1 TGAMVV
7 VSHDRALL
15 DACTTHTAFLAAGT
29 LRLVPGRFDLAR
41 RRHDAS
47 LDADRRRAKERAK
60 EAERLARMAE
70 ELAAFGQKAQR
81 RRKAA
86 ERRRDELRS
95 GTTTIPGNGTDP
107 FVAAGLA
114 RRRDLP
120 VLGADR
126 PGEDRRLGGGPL
138 LDARHLS
145 SGDVVRD
152 ATFRLDPGDRIALVG
167 PNGSGK
173 STLLALLRGDT
184 PSTDPR
190 AELTFAPR
198 SKLVH
203 VGQRDRGLQ
212 DGRPL

>member
-1 TGAMVV
+1 
-7 VSHDRALL
+7 
-15 DACTTHTAFLAAGT
+15 AFLAAGT

-114 RRRDLP
+114 GLRGLQ
-120 VLGADR
+120 VLGSDR
-126 PGEDRRLGGGPL
+126 PGEDRPLGACPL
-138 LDARHLS
+138 LVSRPLR
-145 SGDVVRD
+145 SGR
-152 ATFRLDPGDRIALVG
+152 ALRAYTFRL
-167 PNGSGK
+167 
-173 STLLALLRGDT
+173 
-184 PSTDPR
+184 
-190 AELTFAPR
+190 
-198 SKLVH
+198 
-203 VGQRDRGLQ
+203 
-212 DGRPL
+212 